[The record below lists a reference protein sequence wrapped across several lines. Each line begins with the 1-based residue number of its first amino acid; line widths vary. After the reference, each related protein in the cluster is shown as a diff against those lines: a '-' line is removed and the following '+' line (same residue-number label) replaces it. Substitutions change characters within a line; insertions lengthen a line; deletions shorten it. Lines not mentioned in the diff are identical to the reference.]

1 MVQGLTLEQHPSSPL
16 PIQMLYINTTLWHLP
31 SRLTSKIK
39 INFFKIRKIDDLI
52 EVNLEHENKTIRA
65 LLTATEIEEVSN
77 DATKLIQYF
86 KKLEYQ
92 QQLLKKKLETRN
104 QNPSSSTSSIIKI
117 DLGLGSGSPEQNR
130 NDESE
135 SSEPV
140 PMQEN
145 TKKDVRFKW
154 TDDSIKLLLDYRL
167 GQEDKFNMPT
177 CKKTKLWQKIS
188 ILMKTVGGY
197 NLTGDECYNKYR
209 NLLQT
214 YRFNNDKRH
223 KMTGESKITWE
234 YFNIFD
240 EVLGTKQSSA
250 PKELLLSSSLE
261 KVEKEN
267 KAEKPK
273 PNEERKVQ
281 KVLKENK
288 MCLNEY
294 LFYKTQRME
303 TIWEEKKGLKEQEI
317 NAMNNLAD
325 AIRASSSKKRRHSS
339 DSD

>member
-1 MVQGLTLEQHPSSPL
+1 
-16 PIQMLYINTTLWHLP
+16 
-31 SRLTSKIK
+31 
-39 INFFKIRKIDDLI
+39 
-52 EVNLEHENKTIRA
+52 
-65 LLTATEIEEVSN
+65 
-77 DATKLIQYF
+77 
-86 KKLEYQ
+86 
-92 QQLLKKKLETRN
+92 
-104 QNPSSSTSSIIKI
+104 
-117 DLGLGSGSPEQNR
+117 
-130 NDESE
+130 
-135 SSEPV
+135 
-140 PMQEN
+140 MQEN